1 MTVANAAWATEGL
14 DIPGRERDRA
24 RWQACLGAMPIIEHL
39 GASLDLSD
47 RRIVRLTL
55 VRRTRAH
62 EGGLGADALNGA
74 IIAGL
79 LDCAMSVTGVLHMR
93 GRTCGTVQLSIQFM
107 KPVRAASPMVE
118 CVAMRRSASVVFV
131 EARLTEGRG
140 RCSVL
145 ATGVVGAA
153 TLAPRASGHDG
164 RSNWLER
171 AVSGWPHEN
180 ARITA

>member
-1 MTVANAAWATEGL
+1 MTASHVGWAAEAL
-14 DIPGRERDRA
+14 DIPGPADARA
-24 RWQACLGAMPIIEHL
+24 QWQACLGAMPIIDHL

-47 RRIVRLTL
+47 SRIVRLAL
-55 VRRTRAH
+55 VTRTQAH
-62 EGGLGADALNGA
+62 EGGLGTDALNGA

-93 GRTCGTVQLSIQFM
+93 GRTCGTVQMSIQFM
-107 KPVRAASPMVE
+107 KPVRTAYPVVE
-118 CVAMRRSASVVFV
+118 CVAMRRSPSVVFV

-153 TLAPRASGHDG
+153 TLAQRASGRDG

-171 AVSGWPHEN
+171 AALAALREKDQ
-180 ARITA
+180 TAA